1 MTELE
6 EDVELA
12 LARVMK
18 LLNPILT
25 TYGDALLKES
35 VLLTC
40 KAELAK
46 IWSAGHNRGGEQ
58 VFRMWKA
65 NKFLD
70 IS

>member
-25 TYGDALLKES
+25 AYGDALLKES

-40 KAELAK
+40 RAELAK
-46 IWSAGHNRGGEQ
+46 IWAAGHNRGGEQ

-65 NKFLD
+65 SKFLD